1 MAGYFSEDHIYLPAH
16 LRLAHGVNYHILPFS
31 RSDDGSAYAPC
42 GLAFRTDRDR
52 IEHIVQHGKECVAL
66 NLLMQT

>member
-1 MAGYFSEDHIYLPAH
+1 MEGYLSEEHAYLPAH
-16 LRLAHGVNYHILPFS
+16 LRLSHGVNYNIPLLGN
-31 RSDDGSAYAPC
+31 GSAYAPC